1 MAKRCA
7 RSRASKSATGA
18 SVCCATTSSRPTSSK
33 TSAASWGCH
42 SAATATAGGYPL
54 AESYQSS
61 TQTPARAS
69 RVIGD
74 ARPLP
79 NPKGNTSMSFEL
91 YYHPLS
97 SYCWKALIALY
108 EAELPFEKHLVD
120 LQDPRER
127 ASFLELTPLGKFPLL
142 RDKDRGR
149 SIPESSILIE
159 YLALNA
165 PSAARLFARELA
177 LEVRARDRFFDLYV
191 MEPMGKIV
199 EDRLRPETERDPRG
213 VAHAHARLDTSYRIA
228 EHFLGE

>member
-1 MAKRCA
+1 
-7 RSRASKSATGA
+7 
-18 SVCCATTSSRPTSSK
+18 
-33 TSAASWGCH
+33 
-42 SAATATAGGYPL
+42 
-54 AESYQSS
+54 
-61 TQTPARAS
+61 
-69 RVIGD
+69 
-74 ARPLP
+74 
-79 NPKGNTSMSFEL
+79 MSFEL

-228 EHFLGE
+228 EHFLGESGWAVGDDFSLADCAAAPALFYANKVHPLSAASPRVRAYLERLIARPSFARVLREAEPFMAMFPG